1 MANLHISPLA
11 QTDLQEIRS
20 YIEQE
25 LGNPT
30 AARNTI
36 SKILKSFRVLEQ
48 FPFSGTPL
56 RAGEIDTGYRS
67 VTSGNFRTFY
77 RCNETDVYIIR
88 ILYGRRD
95 YMRILF
101 GAELLNENEDIK

>member
-1 MANLHISPLA
+1 MASLHISPLA

-25 LGNPT
+25 LGNPA

-36 SKILKSFRVLEQ
+36 SKILKSIRVLEQ

-67 VTSGNFRTFY
+67 VTSGNYRTFY
-77 RCNETDVYIIR
+77 RCDETDVYVIR
-88 ILYGRRD
+88 FLYGRRNF
-95 YMRILF
+95 MRILF
-101 GAELLNENEDIK
+101 GTELLNENENIE